1 MRHLIGLVLA
11 VLMGAALFLGGGWGV
26 NKITRLHASG
36 ASLTSTHGLIAIAA
50 LGVVGL
56 LLGIVL
62 AAPGISPLAAGLP
75 GLVLLG
81 WSALLVVS
89 ASRATRL
96 IPLRSHT
103 FATGFSDLL
112 TTGVLILLGAVMIV
126 PLFVPSRWRRRD
138 GGEDDDYADDEPSE
152 VGLMR

>member
-11 VLMGAALFLGGGWGV
+11 VLLGAALFLGGGWGV

-50 LGVVGL
+50 VGVVGL
-56 LLGIVL
+56 LLGILL
-62 AAPGISPLAAGLP
+62 AVPAISPLAAGLP

-81 WSALLVVS
+81 WSALLVVAS
-89 ASRATRL
+89 SRATRL
-96 IPLRSHT
+96 IPLHSHS
-103 FATGFSDLL
+103 FATGFGDLL
-112 TTGVLILLGAVMIV
+112 TTGVLAVLGAAMIV
-126 PLFVPSRWRRRD
+126 PLFVPSRWRRRGD
-138 GGEDDDYADDEPSE
+138 DEEDDFADEPSE